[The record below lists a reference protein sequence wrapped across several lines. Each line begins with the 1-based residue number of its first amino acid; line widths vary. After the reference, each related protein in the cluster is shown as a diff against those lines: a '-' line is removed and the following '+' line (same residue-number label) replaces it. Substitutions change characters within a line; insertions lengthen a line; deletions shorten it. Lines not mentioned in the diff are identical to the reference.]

1 MSISRHI
8 TLAALA
14 GTALL
19 SSALVAQER
28 RQVPDIAIFG
38 EPATPSQMTA
48 IEDLIEQYR
57 TSWGQQDVAALASL
71 HIEDTEWINAY
82 ARVLRGV
89 DELAA
94 FIETRLFPAFEP
106 AVSEQEAANMKLISI
121 RFLSAKAAVVHMYT
135 DGTRG
140 PSRNAEESHRRTHIH
155 IVTVWQGDQW
165 KIAHTAIM
173 DAR

>member
-8 TLAALA
+8 ILAALV

-28 RQVPDIAIFG
+28 RQVPDLAIFG

-48 IEDLIEQYR
+48 IEDLIEQYKK
-57 TSWGQQDVAALASL
+57 SWGQQDVASFISL
-71 HIEDTEWINAY
+71 HSRNTEWINAY
-82 ARVLRGV
+82 ARVFRGV

-94 FIETRLFPAFEP
+94 FIETRLFPAFEL
-106 AVSEQEAANMKLISI
+106 AVSEQEAANMKTISI
-121 RFLSAKAAVVHMYT
+121 RFLSDRAAVVHMFT

-140 PSRNAEESHRRTHIH
+140 PSRNAGESHRRTHIH
-155 IVTVWQGDQW
+155 IVTVWQGRQW